1 MILAAGRGSRMYPLT
16 EDCPKALLPVGNRP
30 LIWYP
35 VHLLESNGFDGTQNY
50 NIIVEVGKIIMTNVL
65 ILEALVIVREANQ
78 RRISETLE
86 RFHAMYSTRLKFSLF
101 PIKDQ
106 NDEMGT
112 ADALREAANKNM
124 IKVIMRCA

>member
-1 MILAAGRGSRMYPLT
+1 M
-16 EDCPKALLPVGNRP
+16 
-30 LIWYP
+30 
-35 VHLLESNGFDGTQNY
+35 
-50 NIIVEVGKIIMTNVL
+50 
-65 ILEALVIVREANQ
+65 IVREANQ

-86 RFHAMYSTRLKFSLF
+86 RFHAMYNTRLKFGVF

-124 IKVIMRCA
+124 IKVVMGGGHKLHQ